1 MSTNILSNITYA
13 GENLT
18 SQGMNLSENNQI
30 TSSSNLTDSPKA
42 EIDNLWDDGGFTPPV
57 KETKTIELG
66 TIKLDVAAN
75 GKTNFIL
82 SKENDIREKIKT
94 FAEEKTGKKM
104 KTPYSLSYL
113 EYDKEKNM
121 PYYELIEKEDNKE
134 DTFSYYDSL
143 GKDIYKLYIQ
153 PNYYYSDER
162 AENPEKHNIN
172 TLIENVKRNNPEITN
187 IEVLSTQSLPFGKT
201 SEDNTE
207 NDYHYSSQGK
217 RYVLANVTKN
227 GITTETKIIFKG
239 ERIGEYQ
246 NIIKI
251 NEDDFKT
258 RKLSEETKNKINEI
272 LEQYNNN
279 IYYDQYVYSLA
290 SDNLQTNQNSFNH
303 YILLNAYNKDTN
315 KTELFKHVVQKPN
328 FSENIDVNNLH
339 INDKIFYFNNNDL
352 NDLSSNYNKIYFE
365 RQSKDNQNTYKLF
378 FENKND
384 SGISTILEKLNKN
397 KSENEKISVYD
408 IIKIKK
414 DSNTYLILKLSNNE
428 LYTIKFS
435 KFNFPNIKI
444 DVSGNQ
450 LTNENRHQINK
461 VLKHLYNYNDID
473 YFKDL
478 DVINENGKISLKF
491 KGKFY
496 NKDIESTIRLN
507 KLDNE
512 NFEIIDPKDIPENND
527 ENLAKLVEIG
537 NINEKDSSNTY
548 NVATFDV
555 NQNFDGYAT
564 RTDRIPYYEIDSRYH
579 INLKENINEIID
591 EYAKEYIANK
601 LGKRIFVVSENSNQ
615 AVHYDKELKKF
626 YKEYKTDYES
636 LDKYRIYINPVGKD
650 YYFIDVSKNTLN
662 LKDEKDIEKLKIF
675 MKNEYGFSDIN
686 IKNENIL
693 EDNNQQKYVEAT
705 VKKENGNIEDIKIYF
720 QKRNY
725 VYVDDLKL
733 KNTNVSMKE
742 LNDKKLTEE
751 TFQKINNELKE
762 LVKDNPLYSNQ
773 NVYLDDYNIYENK
786 EKNVFGEIIEKP
798 IYQIKVHYENNQ
810 KGYFINIKLTSNEKI
825 DDFSKSYFSSDEE
838 LESFLKQ
845 KDDDIYK
852 ERLDTYD
859 CLKENKNSAYFSKNG
874 KFTILDYINSKI
886 NKSLYTDNLRTLDI
900 NNKTYIVA
908 DLKDKI
914 TNNIV
919 DTYVIEPQ
927 TIYLIDKV
935 FLDNINKDN
944 LKLTEQNKNELEKII
959 LHHFGNGIDKIDIN
973 NDIIKDENNFLFIE
987 IKVTFKNGYSFTD
1000 YTQLFTDS
1008 KYQFDIFRK
1017 PNSNPSP
1024 GCPPTGSF
1032 ALELPEY
1039 GENCSQRLKIIIP
1052 NIDDIPNEENCIQN
1066 KPNEPVTPSNIHSDP
1081 KPNGGGITPKQN
1093 KPNIS
1098 NTPNKH
1104 SESTPVTIIN
1114 KTESKND
1121 IDESQLATTLPKQD
1135 IPQSEIT
1142 RNIKTGDIIF
1152 VINMIIIFTIFI
1164 LATYMNFEKDKI
1176 FKINKKD

>member
-1 MSTNILSNITYA
+1 M
-13 GENLT
+13 GT
-18 SQGMNLSENNQI
+18 S
-30 TSSSNLTDSPKA
+30 
-42 EIDNLWDDGGFTPPV
+42 PPPH
-57 KETKTIELG
+57 KETKTIDLG
-66 TIKLDVAAN
+66 TINLNVAAN
-75 GKTNFIL
+75 GNTNIIL
-82 SKENDIREKIKT
+82 SKESEIREKIKT

-104 KTPYSLSYL
+104 GTPYSLSHL
-113 EYDKEKNM
+113 KYDEEKNM

-134 DTFSYYDSL
+134 DTFSYYDSI
-143 GKDIYKLYIQ
+143 GKDIYKLYVQ

-162 AENPEKHNIN
+162 SWNLDNYNIN
-172 TLIENVKRNNPEITN
+172 TLIENIKRNNPEITN
-187 IEVLSTQSLPFGKT
+187 IQILSTQSLPFGKT
-201 SEDNTE
+201 SEDNTDD
-207 NDYHYSSQGK
+207 DYHYSSEGK

-227 GITTETKIIFKG
+227 GITTETKIIFKS
-239 ERIGEYQ
+239 EQIDKYQ
-246 NIIKI
+246 DIIKI
-251 NEDDFKT
+251 NENDFKT
-258 RKLSEETKNKINEI
+258 RRLSEETKNKINEI

-290 SDNLQTNQNSFNH
+290 SDDLQTNQNSFNH

-315 KTELFKHVVQKPN
+315 KTELFKHFVQKPN

-352 NDLSSNYNKIYFE
+352 NNLSSNYNKIYFE
-365 RQSKDNQNTYKLF
+365 RQNKDNQNTYKLF
-378 FENKND
+378 FENRND

-408 IIKIKK
+408 IIKINK
-414 DSNTYLILKLSNNE
+414 DSDTYLILKLSNNE

-450 LTNENRHQINK
+450 LTDENRHQINK

-491 KGKFY
+491 KGNFY

-507 KLDNE
+507 KLNNE
-512 NFEIIDPKDIPENND
+512 NFEIIDPEDIPENDN

-537 NINEKDSSNTY
+537 NINEKDSNGTY

-564 RTDRIPYYEIDSRYH
+564 RTDRIPYYEANSRYY
-579 INLKENINEIID
+579 ITLKENINDIID

-601 LGKRIFVVSENSNQ
+601 LGKGIFVVSENSVQ

-626 YKEYKTDYES
+626 YKEYKTNYES
-636 LDKYRIYINPVGKD
+636 LDKYRIYINPIGKD

-675 MKNEYGFSDIN
+675 MKNEYGFSDIK

-733 KNTNVSMKE
+733 KNTNISMKE

-762 LVKDNPLYSNQ
+762 LVNDNPLYSNQ
-773 NVYLDDYNIYENK
+773 NVYLDDYTIYENK
-786 EKNVFGEIIEKP
+786 ERNPFGKIIEKP
-798 IYQIKVHYENNQ
+798 LYQIKVHYENNQ
-810 KGYFINIKLTSNEKI
+810 KDYFINIKLTSNEKI
-825 DDFSKSYFSSDEE
+825 DDFSKSYFRSDEE

-852 ERLDTYD
+852 TRLDTYD
-859 CLKENKNSAYFSKNG
+859 CLKKNTNSAYFSKNG
-874 KFTILDYINSKI
+874 KFTILDYINLKI
-886 NKSLYTDNLRTLDI
+886 NKSLYADNLRVLDV
-900 NNKTYIVA
+900 NGKPYIVA

-944 LKLTEQNKNELEKII
+944 LKLTEQNKKELEKII
-959 LHHFGNGIDKIDIN
+959 LHHFGNGINKIDIN
-973 NDIIKDENNFLFIE
+973 NNIIKDENNFLFIE
-987 IKVTFKNGYSFTD
+987 IKITFKNGYSFTD
-1000 YTQLFTDS
+1000 YTQLFTDG
-1008 KYQFDIFRK
+1008 KYQSDIFRK
-1017 PNSNPSP
+1017 PNSNPTP
-1024 GCPPTGSF
+1024 TCPPTGSL

-1039 GENCSQRLKIIIP
+1039 GENCSKRLKIIIP
-1052 NIDDIPNEENCIQN
+1052 NIDDIPNEENCIPN
-1066 KPNEPVTPSNIHSDP
+1066 KPNEPITPSNIPSNP
-1081 KPNGGGITPKQN
+1081 KPNGGEITPKQN

-1152 VINMIIIFTIFI
+1152 AINMIMIFTIFI
-1164 LATYMNFEKDKI
+1164 LTAYINFGKNIYQKLEDIKKI
-1176 FKINKKD
+1176 KENLEI

>member
-1 MSTNILSNITYA
+1 M
-13 GENLT
+13 ET
-18 SQGMNLSENNQI
+18 S
-30 TSSSNLTDSPKA
+30 
-42 EIDNLWDDGGFTPPV
+42 PPH
-57 KETKTIELG
+57 KETKTIDLG
-66 TIKLDVAAN
+66 TINLNVAAN
-75 GKTNFIL
+75 GNTNIIL
-82 SKENDIREKIKT
+82 SKESEIREKIKT

-104 KTPYSLSYL
+104 RTPYSLSHL
-113 EYDKEKNM
+113 KYDEEKNM

-134 DTFSYYDSL
+134 DTFSYYDSI

-153 PNYYYSDER
+153 PNYYYSDGR
-162 AENPEKHNIN
+162 SGNLKNYNIN
-172 TLIENVKRNNPEITN
+172 TLIKNVKRNNPEITN

-201 SEDNTE
+201 SEDNTDD
-207 NDYHYSSQGK
+207 DYHYSSEVK

-227 GITTETKIIFKG
+227 GITTETKIIFKS
-239 ERIGEYQ
+239 ERINKYQ
-246 NIIKI
+246 DIIKI
-251 NEDDFKT
+251 NENDFKT
-258 RKLSEETKNKINEI
+258 RILSEETKNKINEI

-290 SDNLQTNQNSFNH
+290 SDDLQTNQKSFNH

-352 NDLSSNYNKIYFE
+352 NNLSSNYNKIYFE
-365 RQSKDNQNTYKLF
+365 RQNKDNQNTYKLF
-378 FENKND
+378 FENRND

-408 IIKIKK
+408 IIKINK
-414 DSNTYLILKLSNNE
+414 DSDTYLILKLSNNE

-450 LTNENRHQINK
+450 LTDENRHQINK
-461 VLKHLYNYNDID
+461 VLKHLYNYNDIN

-491 KGKFY
+491 KGNFY

-507 KLDNE
+507 KLNNE
-512 NFEIIDPKDIPENND
+512 NFEIIDPEDIPENDN
-527 ENLAKLVEIG
+527 ENLAKLVEIR
-537 NINEKDSSNTY
+537 NINEKDSNGTY

-555 NQNFDGYAT
+555 NQNFDGYGT
-564 RTDRIPYYEIDSRYH
+564 RTDRIPYFEADSRYY
-579 INLKENINEIID
+579 ITLKEDINDIID

-601 LGKRIFVVSENSNQ
+601 LGERIFVVSENSTQ

-626 YKEYKTDYES
+626 YKEYKTDSES

-662 LKDEKDIEKLKIF
+662 LKDEKDIEKLKTF
-675 MKNEYGFSDIN
+675 MKNEYWFSDIE
-686 IKNENIL
+686 IKNKNIL
-693 EDNNQQKYVEAT
+693 EDDNQQKYVEAT

-725 VYVDDLKL
+725 VYVDSLKL
-733 KNTNVSMKE
+733 KNTNISMKE

-762 LVKDNPLYSNQ
+762 LVNDNPLYSNQ
-773 NVYLDDYNIYENK
+773 NVYLDDYTIYENK
-786 EKNVFGEIIEKP
+786 ERNPFGEIIEKP
-798 IYQIKVHYENNQ
+798 LYQIKVHYENNQ
-810 KGYFINIKLTSNEKI
+810 KDYFINIKLTSNEKI

-845 KDDDIYK
+845 KYDNIYK

-886 NKSLYTDNLRTLDI
+886 NKSLYADNLRTLDI
-900 NNKTYIVA
+900 NDKTYIVA
-908 DLKDKI
+908 DLKYKT
-914 TNNIV
+914 TNDIV
-919 DTYVIEPQ
+919 DTYVIEPE

-944 LKLTEQNKNELEKII
+944 LKLTEQNKKELEKII

-987 IKVTFKNGYSFTD
+987 IKVILKNGYSFTD
-1000 YTQLFTDS
+1000 YTQLFTDG
-1008 KYQFDIFRK
+1008 KYQSDIFRK
-1017 PNSNPSP
+1017 PNSNSVS
-1024 GCPPTGSF
+1024 GCPPTGSL

-1039 GENCSQRLKIIIP
+1039 GENCSKRLKIIIP
-1052 NIDDIPNEENCIQN
+1052 NIDDIPNEENCIPN
-1066 KPNEPVTPSNIHSDP
+1066 KPNEPVTPSNIPSDP

-1093 KPNIS
+1093 RP
-1098 NTPNKH
+1098 NTPNTIIPKE
-1104 SESTPVTIIN
+1104 SNTTPNKPDESTPVTIIN
-1114 KTESKND
+1114 KSESKND
-1121 IDESQLATTLPKQD
+1121 VDESQLAKTLSKQD

-1152 VINMIIIFTIFI
+1152 VINMITIFTIFI
-1164 LATYMNFEKDKI
+1164 LTAYTNFGKNIHQKFE
-1176 FKINKKD
+1176 NLKKN